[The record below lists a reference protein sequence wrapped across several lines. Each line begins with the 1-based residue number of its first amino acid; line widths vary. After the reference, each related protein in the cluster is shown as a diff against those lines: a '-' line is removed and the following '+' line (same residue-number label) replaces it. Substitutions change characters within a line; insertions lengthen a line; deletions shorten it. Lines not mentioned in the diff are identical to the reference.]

1 VSGELDLLDST
12 LRSLFDRH
20 CTREARAEAALGDD
34 VPRQLWTVLES
45 SGMTV
50 LGEEAGLQELVV
62 LARAVGR
69 AAAPV
74 PLVEMAGLASWLA
87 AEAGLALPRG
97 IATAAASQGT
107 DDLRLTRTTAGWR
120 VDGTL
125 HRVPWG
131 RVAATTIALVSGEE
145 GPLAVALGA
154 PTAVRRG
161 RNLAREPRDTLV
173 YRDVALPPASVA
185 AVDVDADALLQ
196 RGALLRSAA
205 MAGAMDR
212 VLDMTLDHAQTR
224 EQFGKPIS
232 TFQAVQA
239 HLVAIAEESVCADMA
254 VRAAAV
260 AQDAFSVAA
269 AKVTASAA
277 ADVVTARAHQVHG
290 AIGTT
295 QEHPLHW
302 YSTRL
307 WSWQDEFGN
316 ATLWAGRLGHEVV
329 DGGAESLWHR
339 LSRSLPDAAV
349 TAAASTT

>member
-20 CTREARAEAALGDD
+20 CTREARAEAALDDD
-34 VPRQLWTVLES
+34 VPRQLWTVLEG

-50 LGEEAGLQELVV
+50 LGAEAGLQELVV

-87 AEAGLALPRG
+87 AEAGLALPPG
-97 IATAAASQGT
+97 IATAAASQAA
-107 DDLRLTRTTAGWR
+107 DDLRLTRTAAGWR

-131 RVAATTIALVSGEE
+131 RVATTTVALVSGEE
-145 GPLAVALGA
+145 GPLAVVLGA

-161 RNLAREPRDTLV
+161 RNLAREPRDTLL
-173 YRDVALPPASVA
+173 YRDVALPPASIA
-185 AVDVDADALLQ
+185 AVDVAGDALLQ

-224 EQFGKPIS
+224 EQFGTSIS

-239 HLVAIAEESVCADMA
+239 HLVAIAEESVCAGTA

-260 AQDAFSVAA
+260 AQDAFAVAA

-316 ATLWAGRLGHEVV
+316 ATHWAGRLGHEVV
-329 DGGAESLWHR
+329 DGGAESLWHTI
-339 LSRSLPDAAV
+339 SRSLPDTAVAAG
-349 TAAASTT
+349 ASTT